1 MHHSTQGVVLNCTR
15 YKDNAYIV
23 SIFTRDYGKV
33 SYTVYRPQS
42 KQAKIKMQHL
52 QPMSILEMEVEHRE
66 NRDIQQLIEAK
77 LHPVSYQL
85 YDSPQR
91 MSICFFMAEVIQK
104 SLESI
109 NADTELFHFIVQSIH
124 CLSEN
129 QTHGLFPIQFLL
141 TYSKYIGI
149 YPYDKLENEWIKHQN
164 KADQQLL
171 HTALSNEGLLNLP
184 EKRKVLQL
192 LLSYYQYNLPG
203 MGELK
208 SLSVLTEIF
217 SI

>member
-1 MHHSTQGVVLNCTR
+1 MILTAETAAFEEINRNVIKQFLRELPENAFHLGMRVLM
-15 YKDNAYIV
+15 AL
-23 SIFTRDYGKV
+23 IFLFIGI
-33 SYTVYRPQS
+33 QC
-42 KQAKIKMQHL
+42 IKL
-52 QPMSILEMEVEHRE
+52 LRGI
-66 NRDIQQLIEAK
+66 
-77 LHPVSYQL
+77 
-85 YDSPQR
+85 
-91 MSICFFMAEVIQK
+91 IQK

-124 CLSEN
+124 YLSDN